1 MKKMLLIMMALVG
14 GMTAGAQEVGEI
26 TDSVKAGLHSDNV
39 KDAVNTVKG
48 AFEEKVI
55 EAVKL
60 VGTWTYVEPVV
71 MPLNNKLLSKAAGWL
86 ADDELE
92 KVLRAYVEKA
102 NVTPENTSI
111 TFRKNGTFSRST
123 AGRKQQGVWMVHGD
137 NLILG
142 IDNVKIAELTTRLEG
157 DSLKMVVDVARV
169 MTLLQRAGALS
180 DSKTHNAL
188 IKISKRVKGV
198 GGGFLMTRKKSTDRK
213 SSSKKQVI
221 K

>member
-55 EAVKL
+55 EAAKL

-92 KVLRAYVEKA
+92 KVLSAYVEKA

-123 AGRKQQGVWMVHGD
+123 AGSKQQGVWMVHGD
-137 NLILG
+137 HLILG
-142 IDNVKIAELTTRLEG
+142 IDNVQIAELTTHLEG
-157 DSLKMVVDVARV
+157 DSLKMVVEVSRV
-169 MTLLQRAGALS
+169 MGLLQKAGALS

-188 IKISKRVKGV
+188 IKVAKRVKGV
-198 GGGFLMTRKKSTDRK
+198 GGGFVMARKKSTASK
-213 SSSKKQVI
+213 SSRRK
-221 K
+221 

>member
-55 EAVKL
+55 EAAKL

-92 KVLRAYVEKA
+92 KVLSAYVEKA

-137 NLILG
+137 HLILG
-142 IDNVKIAELTTRLEG
+142 IDNVQIAELTTHLEG
-157 DSLKMVVDVARV
+157 DSLKMVVEVSRV
-169 MTLLQRAGALS
+169 MGLLQKAGALS

-188 IKISKRVKGV
+188 IKVAKRVKGV
-198 GGGFLMTRKKSTDRK
+198 GGGFVMARKKSTASK
-213 SSSKKQVI
+213 SSRRK
-221 K
+221 

>member
-26 TDSVKAGLHSDNV
+26 SDSVKAGIHSDNI

-48 AFEEKVI
+48 AFETKV
-55 EAVKL
+55 V
-60 VGTWTYVEPVV
+60 
-71 MPLNNKLLSKAAGWL
+71 L

-123 AGRKQQGVWMVHGD
+123 AGRKQQGVWMVNGD
-137 NLILG
+137 RLMLA
-142 IDNVKIAELTTRLEG
+142 IDNVQIAELTTHLET
-157 DSLKMVVDVARV
+157 DTMKMVVDVARV
-169 MTLLQRAGALS
+169 MGLLQKAGALS

-198 GGGFLMTRKKSTDRK
+198 GGGFLMARKKSTAASK
-213 SSSKKQVI
+213 SSSRK
-221 K
+221 

>member
-26 TDSVKAGLHSDNV
+26 SDSVKAGLHSDNV
-39 KDAVNTVKG
+39 KEAVNTVKG

-55 EAVKL
+55 EAAKL

-92 KVLRAYVEKA
+92 KVLSAYVEKA

-137 NLILG
+137 HLILG
-142 IDNVKIAELTTRLEG
+142 IDNVQIAELTTHLEG
-157 DSLKMVVDVARV
+157 DSLKMVVEVSRV
-169 MTLLQRAGALS
+169 MGLLQKAGALS

-188 IKISKRVKGV
+188 IKVAKRVKGV
-198 GGGFLMTRKKSTDRK
+198 GGGFVMARKKSTASK
-213 SSSKKQVI
+213 SSRRK
-221 K
+221 

>member
-26 TDSVKAGLHSDNV
+26 SDSVKAGLHSDNV

-55 EAVKL
+55 EAAKL

-102 NVTPENTSI
+102 NVTPQNTSI

-142 IDNVKIAELTTRLEG
+142 IDNVKIAELTTHLEG
-157 DSLKMVVDVARV
+157 DTLKMVVDVARV

-188 IKISKRVKGV
+188 IKVAKRVKGV

-213 SSSKKQVI
+213 ASSRK
-221 K
+221 

>member
-55 EAVKL
+55 EAAQL

-111 TFRKNGTFSRST
+111 TFNKNGTFSRST

-137 NLILG
+137 YLILG

-188 IKISKRVKGV
+188 IKVSKRVKGV
-198 GGGFLMTRKKSTDRK
+198 GGGFVMARKKSTASK
-213 SSSKKQVI
+213 SSRRK
-221 K
+221 

>member
-39 KDAVNTVKG
+39 KEAVNTVKG

-55 EAVKL
+55 EAGKL

-92 KVLRAYVEKA
+92 KVLSAYVEKA

-142 IDNVKIAELTTRLEG
+142 IDNVKIAELTTHLEG
-157 DSLKMVVDVARV
+157 DTLKMVVDVARV

-188 IKISKRVKGV
+188 IKITKRVKGV
-198 GGGFLMTRKKSTDRK
+198 GGGFLMARKKSSAAK
-213 SSSKKQVI
+213 SSRRK
-221 K
+221 

>member
-1 MKKMLLIMMALVG
+1 MKKLLLIMMALVG

-26 TDSVKAGLHSDNV
+26 SDSVKAGLHSDNV

-55 EAVKL
+55 EAAKL

-92 KVLRAYVEKA
+92 KVLSAYVEKA

-142 IDNVKIAELTTRLEG
+142 IDNVKIAELTTHLEG
-157 DSLKMVVDVARV
+157 DTLKMVVDVARV

-198 GGGFLMTRKKSTDRK
+198 GGGFLMARKKSTDRK
-213 SSSKKQVI
+213 ASSRK
-221 K
+221 

>member
-26 TDSVKAGLHSDNV
+26 SDSVKAGLHSDNV

-55 EAVKL
+55 EAAKL

-71 MPLNNKLLSKAAGWL
+71 MPLNNKLLSKAAGGL

-102 NVTPENTSI
+102 NVTPQNTSI

-142 IDNVKIAELTTRLEG
+142 IDNVKIAELTTRLE
-157 DSLKMVVDVARV
+157 DDTLKMVVDVARV

-188 IKISKRVKGV
+188 IKVSKRVKGV
-198 GGGFLMTRKKSTDRK
+198 GGGFVMARKKSTASK
-213 SSSKKQVI
+213 SSRRK
-221 K
+221 

>member
-14 GMTAGAQEVGEI
+14 GMTAGAQKVAEI
-26 TDSVKAGLHSDNV
+26 SDSVKAGVHSDNV

-48 AFEEKVI
+48 AFEKKSV
-55 EAVKL
+55 EAAKL

-102 NVTPENTSI
+102 NVTPQNTSL
-111 TFRKNGTFSRST
+111 TLRQDGTFSRST
-123 AGRKQQGVWMVHGD
+123 AGRKQQGVWMVNGD
-137 NLILG
+137 KLMLG
-142 IDNVKIAELTTRLEG
+142 INNVQIAALTTHLEN
-157 DSLKMVVDVARV
+157 DTLKMVVEVSRV
-169 MTLLQRAGALS
+169 MSLLQTAGALS

-188 IKISKRVKGV
+188 IKVSKRVKGV
-198 GGGFLMTRKKSTDRK
+198 GGGFVMARKKTSAPKASKRK
-213 SSSKKQVI
+213 
-221 K
+221 

>member
-55 EAVKL
+55 EAGKL

-92 KVLRAYVEKA
+92 KVLSAYVEKA

-123 AGRKQQGVWMVHGD
+123 AVRKQQGVWMVHGD

-142 IDNVKIAELTTRLEG
+142 IDNVKIAELTTHLEG
-157 DSLKMVVDVARV
+157 DTLKMVVDVARV

-188 IKISKRVKGV
+188 IKITKRVKGV
-198 GGGFLMTRKKSTDRK
+198 GGGFLMARKKSSAAK
-213 SSSKKQVI
+213 SSRRK
-221 K
+221 

>member
-55 EAVKL
+55 EAAKL

-92 KVLRAYVEKA
+92 KVLSAYVEKA

-137 NLILG
+137 HLILG
-142 IDNVKIAELTTRLEG
+142 IDNVKIAELTTHLEG
-157 DSLKMVVDVARV
+157 DTLKMVVEVSRV
-169 MTLLQRAGALS
+169 MGLLQKAGALS

-188 IKISKRVKGV
+188 IKVAKRVKGV

-213 SSSKKQVI
+213 ASSRK
-221 K
+221 

>member
-1 MKKMLLIMMALVG
+1 M
-14 GMTAGAQEVGEI
+14 
-26 TDSVKAGLHSDNV
+26 
-39 KDAVNTVKG
+39 KG

-55 EAVKL
+55 EAAKL

-92 KVLRAYVEKA
+92 KVLSAYVEKA

-142 IDNVKIAELTTRLEG
+142 IDNVQIAELTTHLEG

-198 GGGFLMTRKKSTDRK
+198 GGGFLMARKKSTASK
-213 SSSKKQVI
+213 SSRRK
-221 K
+221 

>member
-55 EAVKL
+55 EAAKL

-102 NVTPENTSI
+102 NVTPQNTSI

-137 NLILG
+137 HLILG
-142 IDNVKIAELTTRLEG
+142 IDNVQIAELTTHLEG
-157 DSLKMVVDVARV
+157 DSLKMVVEVSRV
-169 MTLLQRAGALS
+169 MGLLQKAGALS

-188 IKISKRVKGV
+188 IKVAKRVKGV
-198 GGGFLMTRKKSTDRK
+198 GGGFVMARKKSTAASK
-213 SSSKKQVI
+213 SSSRK
-221 K
+221 

>member
-55 EAVKL
+55 EAAKL

-102 NVTPENTSI
+102 NVTPQNTSI

-142 IDNVKIAELTTRLEG
+142 IDNVKIAELTTHLEG
-157 DSLKMVVDVARV
+157 DTLKMVVDVARV

-188 IKISKRVKGV
+188 IKVSKRVKGV
-198 GGGFLMTRKKSTDRK
+198 GGGFLMARKKSTDRK
-213 SSSKKQVI
+213 ASSRK
-221 K
+221 

>member
-26 TDSVKAGLHSDNV
+26 SDSVKAGLHSDNV

-55 EAVKL
+55 EAAKL

-92 KVLRAYVEKA
+92 KVLRTYVEKA

-157 DSLKMVVDVARV
+157 DSLKMVVDVAHV

-188 IKISKRVKGV
+188 IKVSKRVKGV
-198 GGGFLMTRKKSTDRK
+198 GGGFVMARKKSTASK
-213 SSSKKQVI
+213 SSRRK
-221 K
+221 

>member
-26 TDSVKAGLHSDNV
+26 SDSVKAGLHSDNV

-55 EAVKL
+55 EAAKL

-92 KVLRAYVEKA
+92 KVLSAYVEKA

-137 NLILG
+137 HLILG
-142 IDNVKIAELTTRLEG
+142 IDNVQIAELTTHLEG
-157 DSLKMVVDVARV
+157 DSLKMVVEVSRV
-169 MTLLQRAGALS
+169 MGLLQKAGALS

-188 IKISKRVKGV
+188 IKVAKRVKGV

-213 SSSKKQVI
+213 ASSRK
-221 K
+221 

>member
-55 EAVKL
+55 EAGKL

-92 KVLRAYVEKA
+92 KVLSAYVEKA

-142 IDNVKIAELTTRLEG
+142 IDNVKIAELTTHLEG
-157 DSLKMVVDVARV
+157 DTLKMVVDVARV

-188 IKISKRVKGV
+188 IKVAKRVKGV
-198 GGGFLMTRKKSTDRK
+198 GGGFLMARKKSTAPKSK
-213 SSSKKQVI
+213 SSRRK
-221 K
+221 

>member
-55 EAVKL
+55 EAAKL

-102 NVTPENTSI
+102 NVTPQNTSI

-142 IDNVKIAELTTRLEG
+142 IDNVKIAELTTHLEG
-157 DSLKMVVDVARV
+157 DSLKMVVEVSRV
-169 MTLLQRAGALS
+169 MGLLQKAGALS

-188 IKISKRVKGV
+188 IKVAKRVKGV

-213 SSSKKQVI
+213 ASSRK
-221 K
+221 

>member
-1 MKKMLLIMMALVG
+1 MKKLLLIMMALVG

-26 TDSVKAGLHSDNV
+26 SDSVKAGLHSDNV

-55 EAVKL
+55 EAAKL

-92 KVLRAYVEKA
+92 KVLSAYVEKA

-137 NLILG
+137 HLILG
-142 IDNVKIAELTTRLEG
+142 IDNVQIAELTTHLEG
-157 DSLKMVVDVARV
+157 DSLKMVVEVSRV
-169 MTLLQRAGALS
+169 MGLLQKAGALS

-188 IKISKRVKGV
+188 IKVAKRVKGV
-198 GGGFLMTRKKSTDRK
+198 GGGFVMARKKSTASK
-213 SSSKKQVI
+213 SSRRK
-221 K
+221 

>member
-1 MKKMLLIMMALVG
+1 MKKMLLIMLALVG

-26 TDSVKAGLHSDNV
+26 SDSVKAGLHSDNV

-48 AFEEKVI
+48 AFEEKVV
-55 EAVKL
+55 EAAKL
-60 VGTWTYVEPVV
+60 EGTWTYVEPVV

-92 KVLRAYVEKA
+92 KVLRTYVEKA

-142 IDNVKIAELTTRLEG
+142 IDNVKIAELTTHLEG
-157 DSLKMVVDVARV
+157 DTLKMVVEVSRV
-169 MTLLQRAGALS
+169 MSLLQKAGALS

-188 IKISKRVKGV
+188 IKVAKRVKGV
-198 GGGFLMTRKKSTDRK
+198 GGGFLMARKKSTAPK
-213 SSSKKQVI
+213 SSRRK
-221 K
+221 

>member
-55 EAVKL
+55 EAAKL

-102 NVTPENTSI
+102 NVTPQNTSI

-142 IDNVKIAELTTRLEG
+142 IDNVKIAELTTHLEN
-157 DSLKMVVDVARV
+157 DTLKMVVEVSRV
-169 MTLLQRAGALS
+169 MGLLQKAGALS

-188 IKISKRVKGV
+188 IKVAKRVKGV
-198 GGGFLMTRKKSTDRK
+198 GGGFVMARKKSTASK
-213 SSSKKQVI
+213 SSRRK
-221 K
+221 

>member
-55 EAVKL
+55 EAGKL

-92 KVLRAYVEKA
+92 KVLSAYVEKA

-137 NLILG
+137 HLILG
-142 IDNVKIAELTTRLEG
+142 IDNVQIAELTTHLEG
-157 DSLKMVVDVARV
+157 DSLKMVVEVSRV
-169 MTLLQRAGALS
+169 MGLLQKAGALS

-188 IKISKRVKGV
+188 IKVAKRVKGV

-213 SSSKKQVI
+213 ASSRK
-221 K
+221 

>member
-26 TDSVKAGLHSDNV
+26 SDSVKAGLHSDNV

-55 EAVKL
+55 EAAKL

-92 KVLRAYVEKA
+92 KVLSAYVEKA

-142 IDNVKIAELTTRLEG
+142 IDNVKIAELTTHLEG
-157 DSLKMVVDVARV
+157 DTLKMVVDVARV

-213 SSSKKQVI
+213 ASSRK
-221 K
+221 

>member
-26 TDSVKAGLHSDNV
+26 SDSVKAGLHSDNV

-55 EAVKL
+55 EAAKL

-92 KVLRAYVEKA
+92 KVLRTYVEKA

-142 IDNVKIAELTTRLEG
+142 IDNVKIAELTTHLEG
-157 DSLKMVVDVARV
+157 DTLKMVVEVSRV
-169 MTLLQRAGALS
+169 MSLLQKADALS

-188 IKISKRVKGV
+188 IKVAKRVKGV
-198 GGGFLMTRKKSTDRK
+198 GGGFLMARKKSTAPK
-213 SSSKKQVI
+213 SSRRK
-221 K
+221 

>member
-55 EAVKL
+55 EAAKL

-102 NVTPENTSI
+102 NVTPQNTSI

-142 IDNVKIAELTTRLEG
+142 IDNVKIAELTTHLEG

-188 IKISKRVKGV
+188 IKVAKRVKGV

-213 SSSKKQVI
+213 ASSRK
-221 K
+221 